1 MPKLAP
7 WDNDNLQDETKVPES
22 RNVASEPA
30 EPEVAPGRPDKPE
43 PVTEDKYIYVRRKA
57 TPERVQKTMTLQPRH
72 VDALDDVYKKH
83 RKNKTGKSRPD
94 LLEEAIE
101 LLAKKHRV
109 AISYD

>member
-7 WDNDNLQDETKVPES
+7 WDNDSLQDETPVPES
-22 RNVASEPA
+22 RDVTREQTP
-30 EPEVAPGRPDKPE
+30 PELAPGESGKPE
-43 PVTEDKYIYVRRKA
+43 PITEDKYIYVRRKA